1 MHAAIVT
8 QRNGRLRFPSSML
21 SNPTFFFI
29 PVHGLRRRWCA
40 CAWLAAGLT
49 AALVAAESVRRT
61 FDIPAGR
68 AERSLRQ
75 YSAQAGVQLVYPTAV
90 VRDVQTRA
98 VKGRYTDREALEHMF
113 ASTPLRV
120 VRDEKT
126 GALTLTR
133 PTPAAPEGNK
143 AATR

>member
-1 MHAAIVT
+1 LHPAIVIL
-8 QRNGRLRFPSSML
+8 RNGWLRFPSSML
-21 SNPTFFFI
+21 PNPTFAFI
-29 PVHGLRRRWCA
+29 PVLGLRRRWCA
-40 CAWLAAGLT
+40 FAWLAAGLT
-49 AALVAAESVRRT
+49 AVLVAAESVRRS

-90 VRDVQTRA
+90 VRDVHTRA
-98 VKGRYTDREALEHMF
+98 VKGRFTDREALERMF

-133 PTPAAPEGNK
+133 PAPAAPEGNK
-143 AATR
+143 TAKR